1 MERLIFLFAAGG
13 FGTLARYAIATWVQ
27 RTTDSGFPWGIL
39 AANAIGSFAF
49 GLLYS
54 LAEEHNLLS
63 GELRIAILVGFLGA
77 FTTFSTFA
85 FDTGQLIRDERYI
98 WAAGNMVLNN
108 AIGLALVFIGVWV
121 GRLQTT

>member
-1 MERLIFLFAAGG
+1 MERLLFLFAAGG
-13 FGTLARYAIATWVQ
+13 LGTLARYGASNWVQ
-27 RTTDSGFPWGIL
+27 RSTTTDFPWGIL
-39 AANAIGSFAF
+39 TVNAIGSLAL

-63 GELRIAILVGFLGA
+63 GELRIAVLVGFLGA

-85 FDTGQLIRDERYI
+85 FDTSQLLRDDRYL

-108 AIGLALVFIGVWV
+108 ALGLSLVFARIWV
-121 GRLQTT
+121 GRLQAS

>member
-13 FGTLARYAIATWVQ
+13 GGTLARYAIATWVQ

-85 FDTGQLIRDERYI
+85 FDTGQLIREERYI

-108 AIGLALVFIGVWV
+108 AIGLA
-121 GRLQTT
+121 

>member
-1 MERLIFLFAAGG
+1 MERLLFLFAAGG
-13 FGTLARYAIATWVQ
+13 LGTLARYGVSNWVQ
-27 RTTDSGFPWGIL
+27 RSTTTDFPWGIL
-39 AANAIGSFAF
+39 TVNALGSLAL

-63 GELRIAILVGFLGA
+63 GELRIAVLVGFLGA

-85 FDTGQLIRDERYI
+85 FDTNQLLRDDRYL

-108 AIGLALVFIGVWV
+108 ALGLSLVFAGIWI
-121 GRLQTT
+121 GRLQAS

>member
-13 FGTLARYAIATWVQ
+13 LGTLARYAIATWVQ

>member
-13 FGTLARYAIATWVQ
+13 LGTLARYAIATWVH